1 MADLYLKALES
12 ERKKL
17 WATCRLKG
25 LPRDSMERQRIAMID
40 EDIAAHKAKQGK
52 PDKPKS
58 SGPKPAKPKPAK
70 AKPAKAKTGKP
81 TPAQPEPATPEPAKP
96 ES

>member
-40 EDIAAHKAKQGK
+40 EDIAAHKAKQAQPK
-52 PDKPKS
+52 QDTAKQDTAKQEKPKQD
-58 SGPKPAKPKPAK
+58 KK
-70 AKPAKAKTGKP
+70 
-81 TPAQPEPATPEPAKP
+81 
-96 ES
+96 